1 MRRILNVL
9 IQFAIFWIAAT
20 YFGEYVVIAGTKE
33 IVITTLLWVISGYA
47 IIAVCLLCILPA
59 VAGNFGK
66 IIAMAAVVTIAILSS
81 PIHLYFMN
89 RWYDGFTIK
98 GGFWVYLVLSVVLS
112 IFTIGEAKKTD

>member
-9 IQFAIFWIAAT
+9 IQFAIFWIATT

-81 PIHLYFMN
+81 PIRLYFMN
-89 RWYDGFTIK
+89 CWYDGFTIK

>member
-66 IIAMAAVVTIAILSS
+66 IIAMAAV
-81 PIHLYFMN
+81 
-89 RWYDGFTIK
+89 
-98 GGFWVYLVLSVVLS
+98 LSVVLS